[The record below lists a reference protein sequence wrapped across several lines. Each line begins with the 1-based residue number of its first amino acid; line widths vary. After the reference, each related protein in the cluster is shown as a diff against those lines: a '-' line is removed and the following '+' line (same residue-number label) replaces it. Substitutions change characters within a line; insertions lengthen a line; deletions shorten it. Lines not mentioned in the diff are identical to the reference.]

1 MSAFSKLTMTELMEA
16 AEAWGPFPIPLCTLN
31 NIELASIGFP
41 CYGGTGV
48 THRVSDAPCHE
59 PALDEDGAVTGIPCS
74 TRWVLQMAAIMPSD
88 LTSPWFCGR
97 QGHKVNAA
105 HLDVCQE
112 VSCPITQSRL
122 PEVSAVLWTLSLQ
135 ACQKFQLVQVEA
147 VLSDCPTEDLL
158 YQITHSCGVHKVG
171 PLSAGGDAMACTECK
186 ESGLSN
192 VGSAEK
198 AADPGSDD
206 SDMTGPPDSSLIEK
220 SSNFEP
226 TCGDSLQKR
235 RDLRG
240 NFSDRLWP
248 PTSGSTYL
256 SDHELLGV
264 ALIAGMPD
272 KLRSCRLRP
281 DEIRDACGCWI
292 MLKAI
297 DNNSVHGNP
306 IITQI
311 PKKLSSQPRDVLEAR
326 LAKLHQL
333 ADLPATHE
341 TKNGNKVESHVNFR
355 FDNVNTNGELT
366 NKGNGGTSG
375 TMPKTFQVDASGMLQ
390 AMQGIVSAMTSTR
403 RSFNPL
409 ALADNVLKNVERKRK
424 GGSVGGPAKRR
435 KGNQSLS
442 TECNSEPVAAPLV
455 PDVDHSANNNNRT
468 EKSSN
473 SFKIPKVCSG
483 QGKNAV
489 PVRGGVN
496 QLTTQGQ
503 RNQPPHAASNS
514 ANTSYSQQNQRGGSQ
529 NQHRGNYRNQGAH
542 TVTCNSMVRGF
553 QCNHRLVAHMN
564 FCPSCGINTRTNPS
578 TQSGQIRPLYR
589 GGGRGYRG
597 RGTGRGGTGAH
608 RGNKN

>member
-1 MSAFSKLTMTELMEA
+1 MSVFSKLNTTELMEA
-16 AEAWGPFPIPLCTLN
+16 AEAWGPFPIPPCTLN
-31 NIELASIGFP
+31 SIELASIGFP
-41 CYGGTGV
+41 CFGRTGV
-48 THRVSDAPCHE
+48 VHRVCDAPCHVS
-59 PALDEDGAVTGIPCS
+59 ALDEDGVDTGVPCQQ
-74 TRWVLQMAAIMPSD
+74 RWVLQMAAIMPSD

-105 HLDVCQE
+105 NLDVCQE
-112 VSCPITQSRL
+112 VSCPITQARL

-135 ACQKFQLVQVEA
+135 ACQKFQLVQAEA

-158 YQITHSCGVHKVG
+158 FQIVNSCGVHRVG
-171 PLSAGGDAMACTECK
+171 PLRAGGDALACTECK

-192 VGSAEK
+192 VGSADT
-198 AADPGSDD
+198 AADPGSNE
-206 SDMTGPPDSSLIEK
+206 SDMAGMDYEYPPEPSLTE
-220 SSNFEP
+220 EP
-226 TCGDSLQKR
+226 LNLEATCSDSLQMR

-248 PTSGSTYL
+248 LTSASTYL

-272 KLRSCRLRP
+272 NLRSCRLRP

-292 MLKAI
+292 MLKAM
-297 DNNSVHGNP
+297 DNNAVHGNP
-306 IITQI
+306 ITTQI
-311 PKKLSSQPRDVLEAR
+311 PKKLSSQPRAVLEAR
-326 LAKLHQL
+326 LAKIHQL
-333 ADLPATHE
+333 SDLPVTHE
-341 TKNGNKVESHVNFR
+341 IKNGNKVESHVNFR
-355 FDNVNTNGELT
+355 FDDVNSNGELT
-366 NKGNGGTSG
+366 NKGDGGTSG
-375 TMPKTFQVDASGMLQ
+375 SIPKTFQLDASGMLT
-390 AMQGIVSAMTSTR
+390 AMQGIMSAMTSTR

-435 KGNQSLS
+435 KGNQPPS
-442 TECNSEPVAAPLV
+442 TDCNSRPVTAPLV
-455 PDVDHSANNNNRT
+455 PDVDLSVKSNNRT

-503 RNQPPHAASNS
+503 RTQPPHAASNS
-514 ANTSYSQQNQRGGSQ
+514 ANTSYSQQNQCGGSQ

-542 TVTCNSMVRGF
+542 TVT
-553 QCNHRLVAHMN
+553 
-564 FCPSCGINTRTNPS
+564 
-578 TQSGQIRPLYR
+578 
-589 GGGRGYRG
+589 
-597 RGTGRGGTGAH
+597 
-608 RGNKN
+608 